1 MPLGGGEI
9 EAAREPIP
17 FLAYTYVNVVVDRLD
32 YSEEFFRAEVGVDIY
47 RGMVACGGR
56 EGGREGGRQAGRERG
71 RKREGGKGGDGKK
84 VEKRPLKSL
93 VPQL

>member
-1 MPLGGGEI
+1 
-9 EAAREPIP
+9 
-17 FLAYTYVNVVVDRLD
+17 
-32 YSEEFFRAEVGVDIY
+32 
-47 RGMVACGGR
+47 MVACGGR

-93 VPQL
+93 VATTTLTQTYLYKGQ